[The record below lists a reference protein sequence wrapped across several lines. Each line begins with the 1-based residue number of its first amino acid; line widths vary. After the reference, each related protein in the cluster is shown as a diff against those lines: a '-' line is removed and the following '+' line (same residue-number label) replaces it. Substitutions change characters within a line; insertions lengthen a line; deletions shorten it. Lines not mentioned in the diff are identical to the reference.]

1 MQPQAQFDRILSIC
15 KLFSP
20 LAFNS
25 QGNLPHPGP
34 IPACSDIEIIAL
46 SLFQSLLSIESE
58 CRFFSTLR
66 FLLPGF
72 SVKLS
77 RRNFNSRRRRLTQF
91 IEIIRKRLSQF
102 LCANTGDSLLI
113 IDSMPIETCRYSRA
127 SSSRIFKEN
136 EDSAPSYGYCAAQQ
150 QLYWGYKFHC
160 VCTAAG
166 VIVRYDL
173 SPAHHHDIKYLQDI
187 QDEVSNCVLVGD
199 KGYRSNPLRLTLFE
213 YAGIELATPCRKNEL
228 LQHTMPDD
236 YQRIRKRVEVVFS
249 QLVDQFAIRKNYAKS
264 QIGLFTRIISKVTLF
279 TMLQYINLM
288 NNQPLNQIRY
298 TLSA

>member
-1 MQPQAQFDRILSIC
+1 M
-15 KLFSP
+15 
-20 LAFNS
+20 
-25 QGNLPHPGP
+25 
-34 IPACSDIEIIAL
+34 
-46 SLFQSLLSIESE
+46 
-58 CRFFSTLR
+58 
-66 FLLPGF
+66 
-72 SVKLS
+72 
-77 RRNFNSRRRRLTQF
+77 
-91 IEIIRKRLSQF
+91 
-102 LCANTGDSLLI
+102 
-113 IDSMPIETCRYSRA
+113 
-127 SSSRIFKEN
+127 
-136 EDSAPSYGYCAAQQ
+136 
-150 QLYWGYKFHC
+150 
-160 VCTAAG
+160 CTAAG

-187 QDEVSNCVLVGD
+187 QDEMSNCVLVGD

-249 QLVDQFAIRKNYAKS
+249 QLVDQFAIRKNYAKT

-288 NNQPLNQIRY
+288 NNQPLNQMRY

>member
-1 MQPQAQFDRILSIC
+1 M
-15 KLFSP
+15 
-20 LAFNS
+20 
-25 QGNLPHPGP
+25 
-34 IPACSDIEIIAL
+34 
-46 SLFQSLLSIESE
+46 
-58 CRFFSTLR
+58 
-66 FLLPGF
+66 
-72 SVKLS
+72 
-77 RRNFNSRRRRLTQF
+77 
-91 IEIIRKRLSQF
+91 
-102 LCANTGDSLLI
+102 
-113 IDSMPIETCRYSRA
+113 
-127 SSSRIFKEN
+127 
-136 EDSAPSYGYCAAQQ
+136 
-150 QLYWGYKFHC
+150 
-160 VCTAAG
+160 
-166 VIVRYDL
+166 RYDL

-264 QIGLFTRIISKVTLF
+264 QIGLFARIISKVTLF

-288 NNQPLNQIRY
+288 NNKPLSQMRY